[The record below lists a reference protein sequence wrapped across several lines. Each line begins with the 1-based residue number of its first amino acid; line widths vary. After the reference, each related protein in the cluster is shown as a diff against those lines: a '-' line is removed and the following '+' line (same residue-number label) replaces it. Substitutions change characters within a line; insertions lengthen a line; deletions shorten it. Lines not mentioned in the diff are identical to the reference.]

1 MDTNEADARESI
13 DMPSDAYRLGVDDEE
28 REHWHSPMNARLWTL
43 RDGELVR
50 EESLTERSVV
60 EWVLFVDELCGWD
73 ERQPVE
79 ESGGVGS
86 IIDDLADELEVA

>member
-1 MDTNEADARESI
+1 MNANEANARESI
-13 DMPSDAYRLGVDDEE
+13 DLPSDAYRLGVDDEG
-28 REHWHSPMNARLWTL
+28 RDHWHSPMSTHLWTL
-43 RDGELVR
+43 RDGDVVH

-73 ERQPVE
+73 QRQPVE